1 MKKVLITGFE
11 PFGNYKENPSQEIA
25 EGLNGQEINGYL
37 IIGKSIPLRY
47 KEIQEE
53 IIGHIEGINPEIIIN
68 LGLAPRPSI
77 ALERVALNIADVT
90 RSAYNCGSRPE
101 DEKLVEDGPT
111 AYLTTLPIK
120 KIKEHLNSKG
130 IPCFISNSAGTYGCN
145 QIFYYTMNHL
155 DRISRL
161 DSVKA
166 GFIHV
171 PLTPKLAIENFRLCS
186 MDLSLMKKAIW
197 LTLEFLTGL

>member
-25 EGLNGQEINGYL
+25 KELNGQEINNHL
-37 IIGKSIPLRY
+37 IVGKTVPLRY
-47 KEIQEE
+47 KEIQAE
-53 IIGHIEGINPEIIIN
+53 IIRHIEENDPEIIIN

-90 RSAYNCGSRPE
+90 TSAYNCGSRPE

-120 KIKEHLNSKG
+120 KIKGHLNNKG

-145 QIFYYTMNHL
+145 QIFYYTMNYL
-155 DRISRL
+155 EKVSRL
-161 DSVKA
+161 GSVKA
-166 GFIHV
+166 GFIHL
-171 PLTPKLAIENFRLCS
+171 PLTPKLAMENFRLCS
-186 MDLSLMKKAIW
+186 MDLSLMKNAIW
-197 LTLEFLTGL
+197 LTLDLLTQ